1 MLACKVFGFQGFGL
15 ENRIFGW

>member
-1 MLACKVFGFQGFGL
+1 MLACKVFDFQCFGL

>member
-1 MLACKVFGFQGFGL
+1 MLACKVFDFQGFGL

>member
-1 MLACKVFGFQGFGL
+1 MLAYKVFDFQGFGL